1 MKLIDPLAQSFYVES
16 DSGIFVTSIDLYF
29 SSKDNNLPVT
39 VQLRPMKL
47 NVPSSEVYPFSE
59 VVLEPGQINVS
70 SDSSIPTKVTFSSP
84 VYLAG
89 ATQHSIC
96 ILSNSNN
103 HSVWISR
110 LGEVDKSL
118 SSGGET
124 RNVFV
129 SQNPLAGNL
138 FKSQNGSSWYP
149 SKYEDLKF
157 TLYRANFENNGN
169 INFYNPELTSGNEGV
184 ASLVKDPLITNSRKA
199 IVGLGTTVSGIY
211 STDLIVGAT
220 ITQNNTNA
228 SANLVGFAGSATGTL
243 VLTNPGI
250 GYSPVSGS
258 TTHTGVSLVSL
269 TGNGSNAT
277 ANITIT
283 SGVAVAAT
291 INNGGSGY
299 TLGDV
304 LTINQI
310 GNSSIGRNLK
320 LTVGSI
326 HGQNTLILDN
336 IQGDF
341 SVGAGNSIIY
351 TSPSGIS
358 TYLGGGGIVNVGVG
372 TTVNGVSAS
381 SINLISD
388 GLHIKVNHKNHGMCA
403 SHSSVVLSNIQPDVP
418 ATRLLDS
425 YEKTNTGS
433 ISISDSTNFGTF
445 ENVGVGSTN
454 PGYVLIGEEIIQYT
468 GVSTSLLTG
477 ITRNVDATVS
487 YTYSVGTEIRK
498 YELAGVSLRRIN
510 KEHDLT
516 SVTVSNSLDL
526 DYYNVKLDMSTN
538 GVNRNVGTSFPKLYL
553 NQTKSTGGSRVNAS
567 QNIVYEIVKPIVQT
581 LNLRGTNISASIRTV
596 TAHTVAGGESANVD
610 KGFENISLQKTN
622 YLNSPR
628 MIASKVNETNDLTL
642 LPGKKSFTMNMNLST
657 SDPRVSP
664 IIDLDRVSVVLSS
677 NRINRPI
684 TNYATDKR
692 TATLKEDP
700 SAFVYA
706 TKPISLEVPAN
717 AIKVLFSGYLNQYN
731 DVRVFYAIQEDSSI
745 EPVYYP
751 FPGYTNISSDGTVNV
766 VNSNGLSDVNVPKT
780 DKIGFESEELIF
792 RDYEFTADELP
803 SFRYF
808 SIKIIGTST
817 NEVYPPRLRD
827 LRIIALA

>member
-16 DSGIFVTSIDLYF
+16 ESGIFVTSIDLYF
-29 SSKDNNLPVT
+29 SAKDNNLPVT

-59 VVLEPGQINVS
+59 VVLEPGQINT
-70 SDSSIPTKVTFSSP
+70 SDDASVATRVTFSSP
-84 VYLAG
+84 VYLTG
-89 ATQHSIC
+89 GTYHSIC

-103 HSVWISR
+103 HSVWVSR

-118 SSGGET
+118 SSGDEA

-129 SQNPLAGNL
+129 TQNPLAGNL

-149 SKYEDLKF
+149 STYEDLKF
-157 TLYRANFENNGN
+157 ILYRANFENNGN

-184 ASLVKDPLITNSRKA
+184 ATLIKDPLITNSRKA
-199 IVGLGTTVSGIY
+199 RVGLGTTVSGSY
-211 STDLIVGAT
+211 VTSLVVGST

-243 VLTNPGI
+243 GLTNPGI
-250 GYSPVSGS
+250 GYSPISGQ
-258 TTHTGVSLVSL
+258 TTHAGVPLVSL
-269 TGNGSNAT
+269 TGSGINAT
-277 ANITIT
+277 ANITINN
-283 SGVAVAAT
+283 GVAVAAT

-310 GNSSIGRNLK
+310 GNSTIGRNLK
-320 LTVGSI
+320 LTVSNI
-326 HGQNTLILDN
+326 FGQNTLILDN

-341 SVGAGNSIIY
+341 SVGAGNSVIY
-351 TSPSGIS
+351 TTTTGIS
-358 TYLGGGGIVNVGVG
+358 TILVGAAVS
-372 TTVNGVSAS
+372 TVDLV
-381 SINLISD
+381 SD
-388 GLHIKVNHKNHGMCA
+388 GLHIKVNHKNHGMCT
-403 SHSSVVLSNIQPDVP
+403 SHSSVLLSNIQPDIP

-425 YEKTNTGS
+425 YPKTSTSS
-433 ISISDSTNFGTF
+433 ITISDSTNFGTF

-454 PGYVLIGEEIIQYT
+454 PGYALIGEEIIQYT

-477 ITRNVDATVS
+477 ITRNIDDTVS
-487 YTYSVGTEIRK
+487 YTYSSGTEIRK

-516 SVTVSNSLDL
+516 AVTVSNPLDL
-526 DYYNVKLDMSTN
+526 DYYNIKLDMSTS
-538 GVNRNVGTSFPKLYL
+538 GTDRSVGISFPKLYL
-553 NQTKSTGGSRVNAS
+553 NQTKSTGGSKVTAT

-596 TAHTVAGGESANVD
+596 TAHTVAGGETPNID
-610 KGFENISLQKTN
+610 RGFENISLQKTN

-628 MIASKVNETNDLTL
+628 MIASRVNETNDLTT
-642 LPGKKSFTMNMNLST
+642 LPGSKSFTMNMNLST

-664 IIDLDRVSVVLSS
+664 VIDLDRVSVVLSS
-677 NRINRPI
+677 NRVNHPI
-684 TNYATDKR
+684 TDYATDKR
-692 TATLKEDP
+692 TATLREDP

-706 TKPISLEVPAN
+706 TKPIALEVPAN
-717 AIKVLFSGYLNQYN
+717 AIKVLFSGYLNQYS
-731 DVRVFYAIQEDSSI
+731 DIRVFYAIQEDPSI

-751 FPGYTNISSDGTVNV
+751 FPGYPNISSDGTVNIA
-766 VNSNGLSDVNVPKT
+766 NSNGLPDVNVPKT
-780 DKIGFESEELIF
+780 DKVGFESEELIF
-792 RDYEFTADELP
+792 RDYEFSADELP

-827 LRIIALA
+827 LRIIALV